1 MGVTVTISSNNV
13 RRVSG
18 NARYKGEVYSSRI
31 GGCVPFAWAA
41 SACCAPI
48 LCFLLGSVAG
58 PATRSDWHSPP
69 PSWSLDKLVRVS
81 LVCQSH
87 LFPLS
92 LCFPEPL
99 GARLLSSL
107 STHTKCTPLCTPVHV
122 SATHSQTSL
131 RTAYRRTAC
140 RTIPI
145 CRMSVSPTHSPRPL
159 PTDADAY
166 VDVHDP
172 LFVRLRPHSCR
183 RHPEHLCAPR
193 PSRTRAIH
201 RQ

>member
-69 PSWSLDKLVRVS
+69 VGPSINWCESLLS
-81 LVCQSH
+81 ANLISS
-87 LFPLS
+87 PS

-107 STHTKCTPLCTPVHV
+107 HPHKVYSLCTPVHV

-140 RTIPI
+140 RTIPV

-159 PTDADAY
+159 PTDADSY

-183 RHPEHLCAPR
+183 RLPEHLCAPR

>member
-69 PSWSLDKLVRVS
+69 VGPSINWCES

-87 LFPLS
+87 LSPLA

-99 GARLLSSL
+99 GARLLSSVHPHKAY
-107 STHTKCTPLCTPVHV
+107 SLCTPVHV

-140 RTIPI
+140 RTIPV

-183 RHPEHLCAPR
+183 RLPEHLCAPR
-193 PSRTRAIH
+193 PSRTRAIR